1 MELFQDSVYF
11 GFVLTVVIYLFSV
24 WLKKKL
30 RCAVLAPILVSVT
43 LIIVCLLAM
52 GVDYDTYYEGAKYI
66 AYMLTPSTVCLAVPL
81 YKQLHLLKKHFAAV
95 ILAIASG
102 VAANAITVF
111 VLSLAFALSHEHYV
125 SILPKSITTAIALG
139 VCEEAGGI
147 VQFTIIC
154 ITITGVLGTVIAESL
169 YKIVKINDPVA
180 RGLALG
186 TACHALGTSKA
197 LELGE
202 IEGALSSLSVAV
214 TGLMTVIVVPFMA
227 KLI

>member
-30 RCAVLAPILVSVT
+30 HYTLLAPILVSVT
-43 LIIVCLLAM
+43 IIIVCLLAL
-52 GVDYDTYYEGAKYI
+52 GVDYDAYYEGAKYI
-66 AYMLTPSTVCLAVPL
+66 SYMLTPSTVCLAVPL

-95 ILAIASG
+95 IIAIASG
-102 VAANAITVF
+102 VAANAITIF
-111 VLSLAFALSHEHYV
+111 VLSLVFGLSHEHYV
-125 SILPKSITTAIALG
+125 SLLPKSITTAIAMG

-147 VQFTIIC
+147 VQFTIIG
-154 ITITGVLGTVIAESL
+154 ITVTGILGTVIAESL
-169 YKIVKINDPVA
+169 YKLIKINDPVA

-186 TACHALGTSKA
+186 TASHALGTSKA

-202 IEGALSSLSVAV
+202 VEGALSSLSVAV